1 MEARLRRQGDV
12 TVIAI
17 SGSLGIEET
26 QSFREVCV
34 KRFSGQKVI
43 FNLEKASFVG
53 STGLQAF
60 LETLST
66 IEQTGQGFGV
76 RLVGARSEFRR
87 VISSLEGKRIEF
99 FEEETS
105 AAKDWLPLSVPDSN
119 GGSTPG

>member
-1 MEARLRRQGDV
+1 M

-60 LETLST
+60 LDTLSS
-66 IEQTGQGFGV
+66 IEEKGQGFGV

-87 VISSLEGKRIEF
+87 IISSLEGKRIEF
-99 FEEETS
+99 FEEEDS
-105 AAKDWLPLSVPDSN
+105 ATKDWLPLCAPDSS
-119 GGSTPG
+119 GGSIPG